1 MKRFKIF
8 YNCYDKQGW
17 YSACEMCIVDG
28 YDEDDARDCFE
39 RTAKR
44 AYREYEIESI
54 EKMF

>member
-8 YNCYDKQGW
+8 YNCYDKKGW